1 MLKWNNFIIV
11 IGWLIAVYAFEM
23 QWYTVDAERL
33 PSDMRQQFVQFNE
46 DEETKLFL
54 ESCSEKSDWL
64 FMQLYHS
71 LMKFFLSWVMNKTS
85 INGYISVV

>member
-1 MLKWNNFIIV
+1 
-11 IGWLIAVYAFEM
+11 M